1 MTTAWVPIGEIRIEA
16 RQRKTLDDGNGDALR
31 ESSLGA
37 LKESIK
43 RIGLINPITIS
54 KTNFLIAGERRLTAC
69 RELGH
74 EQILVRYFE
83 DLAPLERKKVE
94 LDENI
99 RRSALTWQER
109 ALAIYEFYLLSGGD
123 SEPSY
128 TQEKCAEEL
137 NLSATNVGRSLA
149 VARVLFEQEE
159 IPDDKRDKQI
169 TASTTLNEAYGILT
183 RRRDRQIETELSQLD
198 DEPSPLGPSPAP
210 AEASV
215 VQPGSPTRQEDHGKA
230 EGTHPQVPAPPPTP
244 FIDAPRQAW
253 LDLLQGDFV
262 QWISDYQGRKFN
274 FLHCD
279 FPYGLDIGDSAQVRT
294 ETGRNTGYDDS
305 ESQYWDFCRV
315 LAANLDRVL
324 FPSAHVMFWFS
335 FKFYTPT
342 VEFFRTHTD
351 LVVQDFP
358 LVWHKSDNKGVV
370 PDAQRQ
376 PRRVY
381 ETCLIM
387 SRGDRKILKVV
398 SNCYPAQTGDLH
410 TSEKP
415 EPMLRHFMSMFV
427 DELTE
432 MLDPTCGSGPALRAA
447 ESLGAKRV
455 FGVDLSKDFLEVAA
469 QQLMNFRRLR
479 IAHALLAKAG

>member
-1 MTTAWVPIGEIRIEA
+1 MSTAYVPIESIRIET
-16 RQRKTLDDGNGDALR
+16 RQRKALDDGKADELR

-43 RIGLINPITIS
+43 RHGLINPITIT
-54 KTNFLIAGERRLTAC
+54 KTHFLIAGERRLTAC
-69 RELGH
+69 RELGMA
-74 EQILVRYFE
+74 EIFVRFFE
-83 DLAPLERKKVE
+83 DLAPLERKRVE

-99 RRSALTWQER
+99 RRASLTWQER
-109 ALAIYEFYLLSGGD
+109 ALAVYEYYLLSGGD

-159 IPDDKRDKQI
+159 LPPEKRDLPVV
-169 TASTTLNEAYGILT
+169 ASTTLNEAYGVLT
-183 RRRDRQIETELSQLD
+183 KRRDRQIETELSQLD
-198 DEPSPLGPSPAP
+198 DTPAKPAGGVASLPQAKEGPTPAP
-210 AEASV
+210 REGES
-215 VQPGSPTRQEDHGKA
+215 SP
-230 EGTHPQVPAPPPTP
+230 PAPPPPTTP
-244 FIDAPRQAW
+244 PFVEGPRNAW
-253 LDLLQGDFV
+253 LDLQQTDFI
-262 QWISDYQGRKFN
+262 QWLADYNGRKFN

-279 FPYGLDIGDSAQVRT
+279 FPYGLDIGESAQVRT
-294 ETGRNTGYDDS
+294 ETGRNDSYHDS
-305 ESQYWDFCRV
+305 EDHYWNLCSA

-335 FKFYTPT
+335 LKYYQAT
-342 VEFFRTHTD
+342 VDFFRQNTD

-358 LVWHKSDNKGVV
+358 LIWHKSDNKGVV

-387 SRGDRKILKVV
+387 SRNDRKIIRVV
-398 SNCYPAQTGDLH
+398 SNCYPAPTGDLH

-415 EPMLRHFMSMFV
+415 EPMLRHFMGMFV

-432 MLDPTCGSGPALRAA
+432 MLDPTCGSGGSLRAA
-447 ESLGAKRV
+447 ESLGASRV
-455 FGVDLSKDFLEVAA
+455 VGLDISMEFLDVAA
-469 QQLMNFRRLR
+469 QQIMNSRRLR
-479 IAHALLAKAG
+479 IAHEMLKRA